1 MAQEITSRTEQH
13 CILVSVNHGE
23 GPGLPHLCL
32 EESEIKRKKIK
43 PGLMVS
49 CGFRDLLRTKTLPD

>member
-1 MAQEITSRTEQH
+1 MAQEITSRAEQH
-13 CILVSVNHGE
+13 CILVSMNHGE
-23 GPGLPHLCL
+23 GPGFPDLCL
-32 EESEIKRKKIK
+32 QESKIKRKTIK